1 MHTRTLG
8 QGLEVSAIGLGCMG
22 MSQSY
27 GPNPGTRDDMIG
39 VLRAAVDLGV
49 TFFDTSNSYNQ
60 GRSEEV
66 LGHVLGATSVP
77 VVIATKGGVDV
88 MTNDYANRRFDA
100 DRILEAAEESLK
112 RLRRD
117 TIDLYMLHS
126 PSVFQ
131 LESQTWAD
139 AIEKLKARGKVRY
152 FGISTDDHASG
163 IKAIEMGADFLQIEY
178 DLLDPSAEDALLPL
192 AVKHDIGIMIRT
204 PLARGLL
211 SGKFR
216 AGEGIPPE
224 QQWRRPT
231 GDRLQLRL
239 GRVEQLRFLER
250 DGQTMAQAA
259 LRWLL
264 AQPGVHCVIPG
275 ARTVE
280 QLEANIGAIDGDLT
294 AEELSRVSAL
304 HAEWRAEG
312 RW

>member
-1 MHTRTLG
+1 MRYTTFGRTGLSVSRLSMGCNRLG
-8 QGLEVSAIGLGCMG
+8 D
-22 MSQSY
+22 
-27 GPNPGTRDDMIG
+27 PGADPAQWPPIVR
-39 VLRAAVDLGV
+39 RALDLGV

-66 LGHVLGATSVP
+66 LGEVTGGQSTP
-77 VVIATKGGVDV
+77 TVIATKGGVPV
-88 MTNDYANRRFDA
+88 ETNDYPNRSFDA
-100 DRILEAAEESLK
+100 STILAAVEDSLK

-126 PSVFQ
+126 PSVRQ
-131 LESQTWAD
+131 LETQSWAE
-139 AIEKLKARGKVRY
+139 AIEKLKAQGKVRY

-163 IKAIEMGADFLQIEY
+163 ICSIEHGADFLQIEY

-192 AVKHDIGIMIRT
+192 ARKHDIGIMVRT

-216 AGEGIPPE
+216 AGEAIPAE

-239 GRVEQLRFLER
+239 QRVEQLRFLER
-250 DGQTMAQAA
+250 DGQTLAQAA

-264 AQPGVHCVIPG
+264 AQDGVHCVIPG

-280 QLEANIGAIDGDLT
+280 QLEANIGAVDGDLT
-294 AEELSRVSAL
+294 EAELARVREL
-304 HAEWRAEG
+304 HQTWRAEG
-312 RW
+312 RR

>member
-1 MHTRTLG
+1 MRYTTFGRTGLTVSRLSMGCNRLG
-8 QGLEVSAIGLGCMG
+8 DPGVDPAQWPPIVRRALEI
-22 MSQSY
+22 
-27 GPNPGTRDDMIG
+27 
-39 VLRAAVDLGV
+39 GV

-60 GRSEEV
+60 GRSEAV
-66 LGHVLGATSVP
+66 LGDVMAGSAASI
-77 VVIATKGGVDV
+77 VIATKGGVPV
-88 MTNDYANRRFDA
+88 ETNDYANRSFEA
-100 DRILEAAEESLK
+100 STILAAAEASLK

-117 TIDLYMLHS
+117 AIDLYMLHS
-126 PSVFQ
+126 PTVRQ
-131 LESQTWAD
+131 LESQSWPD
-139 AIEKLKARGKVRY
+139 AIEKLKADGKVRY

-192 AVKHDIGIMIRT
+192 AQKHNIGIMIRT

-211 SGKFR
+211 SGKFPAGR
-216 AGEGIPPE
+216 AIPPE

-239 GRVEQLRFLER
+239 QRVDQLRFLER
-250 DGQTMAQAA
+250 EGQNMAQAA

-294 AEELSRVSAL
+294 DEELAQVRDL
-304 HAEWRAEG
+304 HTAWRAEG

>member
-1 MHTRTLG
+1 MRYTTFGRTGLNVSRLSMGCNRLG
-8 QGLEVSAIGLGCMG
+8 DPGADPAQWPPIVRRALE
-22 MSQSY
+22 
-27 GPNPGTRDDMIG
+27 
-39 VLRAAVDLGV
+39 LGV

-60 GRSEEV
+60 GRSEAV
-66 LGHVLGATSVP
+66 LGEVTSESDAP
-77 VVIATKGGVDV
+77 VVIATKGGVPV
-88 MTNDYANRRFDA
+88 ETNDYANRTFDA
-100 DRILEAAEESLK
+100 ATILAAAEDSLK

-117 TIDLYMLHS
+117 AIDLYMLHS
-126 PSVFQ
+126 PTVSQ
-131 LESQTWAD
+131 LETQTWPE
-139 AIEKLKARGKVRY
+139 AIETLKLAGKVRF

-178 DLLDPSAEDALLPL
+178 DLLDPSAEDLLLPL
-192 AVKHDIGIMIRT
+192 ARKHDVGIMVRT

-211 SGKFR
+211 SGKFK
-216 AGEGIPPE
+216 AGETIPPE

-239 GRVEQLRFLER
+239 RRIEQLRFLER
-250 DGQTMAQAA
+250 ERQNMAQAA

-294 AEELSRVSAL
+294 PDELARVTSL
-304 HAEWRAEG
+304 HQQWRTEG

>member
-1 MHTRTLG
+1 MRYTTFGQTGLNVSRLSMGCNRLG
-8 QGLEVSAIGLGCMG
+8 D
-22 MSQSY
+22 
-27 GPNPGTRDDMIG
+27 PGVDPAQWPPI
-39 VLRAAVDLGV
+39 VQQALDLGV

-66 LGHVLGATSVP
+66 LGEVAADRSD
-77 VVIATKGGVDV
+77 VVIATKGGVPV
-88 MTNDYANRRFDA
+88 MSNDYANREFSA
-100 DRILEAAEESLK
+100 ATILAAAEDSLK
-112 RLRRD
+112 RLRRE

-126 PSVFQ
+126 PTIKQ
-131 LESQTWAD
+131 LESHTWAQ
-139 AIEKLKARGKVRY
+139 AIDKLKADGKVRY

-163 IKAIEMGADFLQIEY
+163 IWAIEHGADFLQIEY
-178 DLLDPSAEDALLPL
+178 DLLDPSAEDTLMPL
-192 AVKHDIGIMIRT
+192 AIQRNVGIMTRT

-211 SGKFR
+211 SGKFK
-216 AGEGIPPE
+216 AGEAIPAE

-239 GRVEQLRFLER
+239 NRVEQLRFLER
-250 DGQTMAQAA
+250 DGQNMAQAA

-280 QLEANIGAIDGDLT
+280 QLEANIATVDGDLT
-294 AEELSRVSAL
+294 PEELARVKQL

>member
-1 MHTRTLG
+1 MRYTTFGRTGLNVSQLSMGCNRLG
-8 QGLEVSAIGLGCMG
+8 DPDADPAQWPPIVRRAIE
-22 MSQSY
+22 
-27 GPNPGTRDDMIG
+27 
-39 VLRAAVDLGV
+39 LGV

-60 GRSEEV
+60 GRSEAV
-66 LGHVLGATSVP
+66 LGEVTSESPNAT
-77 VVIATKGGVDV
+77 VIATKGGVPV
-88 MTNDYANRRFDA
+88 ESNDYANRSFESST
-100 DRILEAAEESLK
+100 ILAAVNDSLK

-117 TIDLYMLHS
+117 SIDLFMLHS
-126 PSVFQ
+126 PTVRQ
-131 LESQTWAD
+131 LETQSWAEAID
-139 AIEKLKARGKVRY
+139 ALKAEGKVRY

-163 IKAIEMGADFLQIEY
+163 IWAIEHGADFLQIEY

-192 AVKHDIGIMIRT
+192 AIKHDIGIMIRT

-211 SGKFR
+211 SGKFPVGQ
-216 AGEGIPPE
+216 AIPAE

-239 GRVEQLRFLER
+239 QRVEQLRFLER
-250 DGQTMAQAA
+250 DGQNMAQAA

-275 ARTVE
+275 ARTVP

-294 AEELSRVSAL
+294 DAELARVKEL

>member
-1 MHTRTLG
+1 MRYTTFGRTGLSVSRLSMGCNRLG
-8 QGLEVSAIGLGCMG
+8 D
-22 MSQSY
+22 
-27 GPNPGTRDDMIG
+27 PGADPAQWPPIVR
-39 VLRAAVDLGV
+39 RALDLGV

-66 LGHVLGATSVP
+66 LGEVTGGQSTP
-77 VVIATKGGVDV
+77 TVIATKGGVPV
-88 MTNDYANRRFDA
+88 ETNDYPNRSFDA
-100 DRILEAAEESLK
+100 STILAAVEDSLK

-126 PSVFQ
+126 PSVRQ
-131 LESQTWAD
+131 LETQSWAE
-139 AIEKLKARGKVRY
+139 AIEKLKAQGKVRY

-163 IKAIEMGADFLQIEY
+163 IWSIEHGADFLQIEY

-192 AVKHDIGIMIRT
+192 ARKHDIGIMVRT

-216 AGEGIPPE
+216 AGEAIPAE

-239 GRVEQLRFLER
+239 QRVEQLRFLER
-250 DGQTMAQAA
+250 DGQTLAQAA

-264 AQPGVHCVIPG
+264 AQDGVHCVIPG

-280 QLEANIGAIDGDLT
+280 QLEANIGAIDGDIT
-294 AEELSRVSAL
+294 PEELRRVRQL
-304 HAEWRAEG
+304 HQEWRAEG

>member
-1 MHTRTLG
+1 MRYTTFGRTGLSVSRLSMGCNRLG
-8 QGLEVSAIGLGCMG
+8 D
-22 MSQSY
+22 
-27 GPNPGTRDDMIG
+27 PGVDPAQWPPI
-39 VLRAAVDLGV
+39 VQRALDLGV

-66 LGHVLGATSVP
+66 VGAVTASHP
-77 VVIATKGGVDV
+77 APTVIATKGGVPV
-88 MTNDYANRRFDA
+88 ETNDYPNREFSA
-100 DRILEAAEESLK
+100 PTILAAAEDSLK

-126 PSVFQ
+126 PTVRQ
-131 LESQTWAD
+131 LETHSWAE
-139 AIEKLKARGKVRY
+139 AIEKLKAQGKVRH

-163 IKAIEMGADFLQIEY
+163 IRAIELGADFLQIEY

-192 AVKHDIGIMIRT
+192 ARKHDIGIMIRT

-211 SGKFR
+211 SGKFP
-216 AGEGIPPE
+216 AGQAIPAE

-239 GRVEQLRFLER
+239 ERIEQLRFLER
-250 DGQTMAQAA
+250 DGQNMAQAA

-280 QLEANIGAIDGDLT
+280 QLEANIGAVDGDLT
-294 AEELSRVSAL
+294 PAELDRVKTL
-304 HAEWRAEG
+304 HQEWRAEG

>member
-1 MHTRTLG
+1 MRYTTFGRTGLSVSRLSMGCNRLG
-8 QGLEVSAIGLGCMG
+8 DPDADPAQWPPIV
-22 MSQSY
+22 
-27 GPNPGTRDDMIG
+27 R
-39 VLRAAVDLGV
+39 RALDLGV

-66 LGHVLGATSVP
+66 LGEVTADDPRPT
-77 VVIATKGGVDV
+77 VIATKGGVPV
-88 MTNDYANRRFDA
+88 ETNDYANREFSA
-100 DRILEAAEESLK
+100 PTILAAVEDSLK

-117 TIDLYMLHS
+117 SIDLYMLHS
-126 PSVFQ
+126 PTVRQ
-131 LESQTWAD
+131 LETQSWAE
-139 AIEKLKARGKVRY
+139 AIDKLKAAGKLRY

-163 IKAIEMGADFLQIEY
+163 IWAIEHGADFLQIEY
-178 DLLDPSAEDALLPL
+178 DLLEPTAEDALLPL
-192 AVKHDIGIMIRT
+192 AVKHDVGIMIRT

-216 AGEGIPPE
+216 VGEAIPAE

-239 GRVEQLRFLER
+239 QRVEQLRFLER
-250 DGQTMAQAA
+250 DGQNLAQAA

-280 QLEANIGAIDGDLT
+280 QLEANIGAVDGDITT
-294 AEELSRVSAL
+294 AELARVKEL
-304 HAEWRAEG
+304 HASWRAEG